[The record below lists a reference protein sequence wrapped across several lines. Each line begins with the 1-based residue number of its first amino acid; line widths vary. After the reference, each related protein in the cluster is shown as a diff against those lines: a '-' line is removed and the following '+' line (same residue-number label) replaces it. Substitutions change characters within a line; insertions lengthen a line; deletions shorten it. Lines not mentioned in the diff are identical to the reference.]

1 MWIKDPSTKEESV
14 TVTLYVIGFLVCTLK
29 LLTSGMHF
37 GSMSLGT
44 FSGSDFALAVGAVGA
59 VYWGR
64 KHTDSKI
71 PGNNE

>member
-14 TVTLYVIGFLVCTLK
+14 TVTLYVIGFTVCTLK

-37 GSMSLGT
+37 GNISLGT

-64 KHTDSKI
+64 KHTDSQNDK
-71 PGNNE
+71 N